1 MEDLGDF
8 TVVGLLMSSK
18 CSRMSS
24 ISIQISIVEA
34 VSPFIS
40 LDAEKDETLESVN
53 DFTIKPEINIGS
65 ESSKDL
71 MEVNQ

>member
-8 TVVGLLMSSK
+8 TVVGLLMSTK
-18 CSRMSS
+18 CTQMSS

-40 LDAEKDETLESVN
+40 LDTEKEEILESLN
-53 DFTIKPEINIGS
+53 DLATKP
-65 ESSKDL
+65 
-71 MEVNQ
+71 